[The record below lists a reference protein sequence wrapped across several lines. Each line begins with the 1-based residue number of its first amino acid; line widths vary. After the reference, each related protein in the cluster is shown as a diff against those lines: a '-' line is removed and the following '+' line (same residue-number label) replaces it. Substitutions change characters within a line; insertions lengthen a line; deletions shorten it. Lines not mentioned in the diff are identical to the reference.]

1 MHILDLLVRSGEVD
15 NDGVT
20 WLASAGV
27 VCVRLCVCARAL
39 HDNHGPGRRDR
50 RKLNLE
56 CVCVCVCVCVRARVC
71 IVCVCVC
78 VCVCVHTH
86 TPNVVPALEAMV
98 TVEADAKGV
107 HGVSHILE
115 APRRVHPHCPVLL
128 LLGIETYIRDI

>member
-1 MHILDLLVRSGEVD
+1 
-15 NDGVT
+15 
-20 WLASAGV
+20 
-27 VCVRLCVCARAL
+27 VCARACVRARVL
-39 HDNHGPGRRDR
+39 
-50 RKLNLE
+50 
-56 CVCVCVCVCVRARVC
+56 CVCVCVCV
-71 IVCVCVC
+71 VCVY
-78 VCVCVHTH
+78 TH